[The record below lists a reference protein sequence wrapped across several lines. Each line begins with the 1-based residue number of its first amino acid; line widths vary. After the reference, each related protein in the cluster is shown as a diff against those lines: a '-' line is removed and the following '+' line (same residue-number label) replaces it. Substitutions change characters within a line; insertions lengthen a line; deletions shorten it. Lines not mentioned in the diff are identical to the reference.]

1 MEDKDKKKEEKKDPF
16 EEIMEILES
25 YEEGTTPRSTREYE
39 N

>member
-1 MEDKDKKKEEKKDPF
+1 MEGKDKEKKEKKDPF
-16 EEIMEILES
+16 EEIMDILDS